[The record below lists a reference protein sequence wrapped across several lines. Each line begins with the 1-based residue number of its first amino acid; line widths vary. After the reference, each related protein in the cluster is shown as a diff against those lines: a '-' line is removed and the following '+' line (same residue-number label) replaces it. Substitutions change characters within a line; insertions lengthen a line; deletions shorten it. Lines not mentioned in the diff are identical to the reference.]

1 MKVKNNAVRLR
12 RRVLP
17 SVLVGVLLCEAA
29 PLTLAQSIYSPA
41 ADDASAASR
50 VLEMFRGE
58 VRILHVPG
66 TIKRIAIGNGKLI
79 TANVVDGNLM
89 LLGEQDGMT
98 SLVVW
103 NEKGIALQTTVR
115 IAKSEVNA
123 SLQQLRAVL
132 KSVSGLRI
140 DAIGSNIVLSGV
152 IHRDMVAVVKSATQ
166 AMKNVVDTTTVDE
179 GEALRKTVH
188 FKVQIMEVTR
198 NAQRN
203 LGIAWDS
210 AFRGPQIGGAASVA
224 TGAAK
229 AATAGTSYFLAG
241 IASNISSQIN
251 FAVNNGDAFI
261 LAAPELNTRS
271 GGTASFLAGGQVP
284 IPQSG
289 ALGTTNVMYKDYG
302 VKLSIN
308 PVVDANGIIS
318 AHLTTEI
325 SQIDPT
331 VSYGGLPGFLTR
343 STSSDISMRTGE
355 TLAISGLIS
364 ADAVNDSDGMPF
376 LGQIPVIGQ
385 LFRSDSFRAKK
396 SDLVIFVT
404 PLISDPELAPNTD
417 LLARADRIDSGY
429 VNKFGN
435 PEPLV
440 ADEEKAAHINA
451 VHQPIQPTPAL
462 LPGPIR
468 STPALAPAAEGA
480 QASDSQQ
487 VAADGVPQAPQ
498 LRASVAAVGRD
509 AATLPSSPMV
519 PQAQPRMQPR
529 QQALTQAQTGSQS
542 EQQQQVQPAS
552 RLKPQAQP
560 QPATQTQAQAQTQ
573 SQPQLQLQTQ
583 PQTPPP
589 SASTPPEGVAEALRM
604 LNAPG
609 QPSTAPSATPDAA
622 LSTTNGKVPPQQVG
636 VLGSAPN

>member
-1 MKVKNNAVRLR
+1 MKVKYNAAQLR
-12 RRVLP
+12 RRVVP
-17 SVLVGVLLCEAA
+17 SIVIGMLLCEAA
-29 PLTLAQSIYSPA
+29 PLALAQTAYPSTS
-41 ADDASAASR
+41 DDLSANTQ

-58 VRILHVPG
+58 VRILHVRG

-79 TANVVDGNLM
+79 TANVVDGSLM

-115 IAKSEVNA
+115 VAKAEVNA

-152 IHRDMVAVVKSATQ
+152 VHRDMIGIVKSATQ
-166 AMKNVVDTTTVDE
+166 DMKNVIDTTTVDE
-179 GEALRKTVH
+179 GDALRKTVH

-229 AATAGTSYFLAG
+229 AITAGTSYFLAG
-241 IASNISSQIN
+241 IASNITSQIN
-251 FAVNNGDAFI
+251 FAVDNGDAFV
-261 LAAPELNTRS
+261 LAAPELNTKS
-271 GGTASFLAGGQVP
+271 GGTASFLAGGEVP

-318 AHLTTEI
+318 AHLTTQI

-343 STSSDISMRTGE
+343 STSSDISMRAGE

-364 ADAVNDSDGMPF
+364 ADAANDSNGMPF

-404 PLISDPELAPNTD
+404 PLISDPALAPNSD
-417 LLARADRIDSGY
+417 LLARADGIDSGY
-429 VNKFGN
+429 RNKYGN
-435 PEPLV
+435 PEPLI
-440 ADEEKAAHINA
+440 ADAEKATHVAMPRSPVA
-451 VHQPIQPTPAL
+451 PTPAL
-462 LPGPIR
+462 LPSPIR
-468 STPALAPAAEGA
+468 STPPRAPVVAPATSPIFQQPQGPTEVSG
-480 QASDSQQ
+480 QAS
-487 VAADGVPQAPQ
+487 Q
-498 LRASVAAVGRD
+498 LPAF
-509 AATLPSSPMV
+509 
-519 PQAQPRMQPR
+519 
-529 QQALTQAQTGSQS
+529 
-542 EQQQQVQPAS
+542 PAS
-552 RLKPQAQP
+552 S
-560 QPATQTQAQAQTQ
+560 QAQAVAIAPA
-573 SQPQLQLQTQ
+573 QPAPQ
-583 PQTPPP
+583 PPAVPTSMPPV
-589 SASTPPEGVAEALRM
+589 GVAEALRM
-604 LNAPG
+604 LNAGLETPVTPAAPSNAG
-609 QPSTAPSATPDAA
+609 QSTA
-622 LSTTNGKVPPQQVG
+622 NGKAPPQQVG
-636 VLGSAPN
+636 VLGNAPK

>member
-1 MKVKNNAVRLR
+1 MKVKNNAAQLR

-17 SVLVGVLLCEAA
+17 SIVIGMLLCEAA
-29 PLTLAQSIYSPA
+29 PLALAQTAYPSTS
-41 ADDASAASR
+41 DDLSANTQ

-58 VRILHVPG
+58 VRILHVRG

-79 TANVVDGNLM
+79 TANVVDGSLM

-115 IAKSEVNA
+115 VAKAEVNA

-152 IHRDMVAVVKSATQ
+152 VHRDMIGIVKSATQ
-166 AMKNVVDTTTVDE
+166 DMKNVIDTTTVDE
-179 GEALRKTVH
+179 GDALRKTVH

-229 AATAGTSYFLAG
+229 AITAGTSYFLAG
-241 IASNISSQIN
+241 IASNITSQIN
-251 FAVNNGDAFI
+251 FAVDNGDAFV
-261 LAAPELNTRS
+261 LAAPELNTKS
-271 GGTASFLAGGQVP
+271 GGTASFLAGGEVP

-318 AHLTTEI
+318 AHLTTQI

-343 STSSDISMRTGE
+343 STSSDISMRAGE

-364 ADAVNDSDGMPF
+364 ADAANDSNGMPF

-404 PLISDPELAPNTD
+404 PLISDPALAPNSD
-417 LLARADRIDSGY
+417 LLARADGIDSGY
-429 VNKFGN
+429 RNKYGN
-435 PEPLV
+435 PEPLIADAEEATHV
-440 ADEEKAAHINA
+440 AMPRSPVA
-451 VHQPIQPTPAL
+451 PTPAL
-462 LPGPIR
+462 LPSPIR
-468 STPALAPAAEGA
+468 STPPSAPVAEPATSPISQQPQGPTEASGQGSQLPASPASSQAQAVAIAPA
-480 QASDSQQ
+480 
-487 VAADGVPQAPQ
+487 
-498 LRASVAAVGRD
+498 
-509 AATLPSSPMV
+509 
-519 PQAQPRMQPR
+519 
-529 QQALTQAQTGSQS
+529 
-542 EQQQQVQPAS
+542 QPAS
-552 RLKPQAQP
+552 QP
-560 QPATQTQAQAQTQ
+560 PALPT
-573 SQPQLQLQTQ
+573 SM
-583 PQTPPP
+583 PPV
-589 SASTPPEGVAEALRM
+589 GVAEALRM
-604 LNAPG
+604 LNAGLETPVTPAAPSNAG
-609 QPSTAPSATPDAA
+609 QSTA
-622 LSTTNGKVPPQQVG
+622 NGKVPPQQVG
-636 VLGSAPN
+636 VLGNAPN

>member
-1 MKVKNNAVRLR
+1 MKVKNNAAQLR

-17 SVLVGVLLCEAA
+17 SVVIGMLLCEAA
-29 PLTLAQSIYSPA
+29 PLALAQTVYPPTS
-41 ADDASAASR
+41 DDLSANTQ

-58 VRILHVPG
+58 VRILHVHG

-79 TANVVDGNLM
+79 TANVVDGSLM

-115 IAKSEVNA
+115 VAKAEVNA

-152 IHRDMVAVVKSATQ
+152 VHRDMIGIVKSAIQ
-166 AMKNVVDTTTVDE
+166 DMKNVIDTTTVDE
-179 GEALRKTVH
+179 GDALRKTVH

-203 LGIAWDS
+203 LGISWDS

-229 AATAGTSYFLAG
+229 AITAGTSYFLAG
-241 IASNISSQIN
+241 IASNITSQIN
-251 FAVNNGDAFI
+251 FAVDNGDAFV
-261 LAAPELNTRS
+261 LAAPELNTKS
-271 GGTASFLAGGQVP
+271 GGTASFLAGGEVP

-318 AHLTTEI
+318 AHLTTQI

-343 STSSDISMRTGE
+343 STSSDISMRAGE

-364 ADAVNDSDGMPF
+364 ADAANDSNGMPF

-404 PLISDPELAPNTD
+404 PLISDPALAPNSD
-417 LLARADRIDSGY
+417 LLARADGIDSGY
-429 VNKFGN
+429 RNKYGN
-435 PEPLV
+435 PEPLI
-440 ADEEKAAHINA
+440 ADAEKATHVA
-451 VHQPIQPTPAL
+451 VPRPPVAPTPAL
-462 LPGPIR
+462 LPSPIR
-468 STPALAPAAEGA
+468 STPPRAPAAEPTTLPV
-480 QASDSQQ
+480 SQR
-487 VAADGVPQAPQ
+487 PQAPAEASGQVSGHASQ
-498 LRASVAAVGRD
+498 LP
-509 AATLPSSPMV
+509 LSP
-519 PQAQPRMQPR
+519 AF
-529 QQALTQAQTGSQS
+529 S
-542 EQQQQVQPAS
+542 
-552 RLKPQAQP
+552 
-560 QPATQTQAQAQTQ
+560 QAQAVPTAPAQ
-573 SQPQLQLQTQ
+573 SAPQPPTLSTSM
-583 PQTPPP
+583 PPV
-589 SASTPPEGVAEALRM
+589 GVAEALRM
-604 LNAPG
+604 LNAGLETPVAPAAPRNAG
-609 QPSTAPSATPDAA
+609 QSTA
-622 LSTTNGKVPPQQVG
+622 NGKVPPQQVG

>member
-1 MKVKNNAVRLR
+1 MKIKNNVARLR

-17 SVLVGVLLCEAA
+17 SVLIGVLLCEAA
-29 PLTLAQSIYSPA
+29 PIAFAQSASASA
-41 ADDASAASR
+41 ADDASATTH

-58 VRILHVPG
+58 VRILRLPG

-115 IAKSEVNA
+115 IAKAEVNA

-132 KSVSGLRI
+132 KSVSGLQI

-152 IHRDMVAVVKSATQ
+152 VHRDMVAVIKSATQ
-166 AMKNVVDTTTVDE
+166 DMKNVIDTTTVDE

-198 NAQRN
+198 NTQRK

-224 TGAAK
+224 SGAAK
-229 AATAGTSYFLAG
+229 AVTAGTSYFLAG

-261 LAAPELNTRS
+261 LAAPELNTKS

-364 ADAVNDSDGMPF
+364 ADSVNDSDGMPF

-404 PLISDPELAPNTD
+404 PLISDPELAPNAD
-417 LLARADRIDSGY
+417 LLTRANGIDRAY
-429 VNKFGN
+429 VKKYGN
-435 PEPLV
+435 PEPLI
-440 ADEEKAAHINA
+440 ADEEKAARTSA
-451 VHQPIQPTPAL
+451 ARQPIQPTPAL
-462 LPGPIR
+462 QPAAIR
-468 STPALAPAAEGA
+468 STSPIAPADRAAQSPNGGDVRADGAAQAAQLPSPAVVVESQAAPAAPA
-480 QASDSQQ
+480 LRTSQSQ
-487 VAADGVPQAPQ
+487 RQ
-498 LRASVAAVGRD
+498 
-509 AATLPSSPMV
+509 
-519 PQAQPRMQPR
+519 PQAQ
-529 QQALTQAQTGSQS
+529 
-542 EQQQQVQPAS
+542 S
-552 RLKPQAQP
+552 RP
-560 QPATQTQAQAQTQ
+560 QP
-573 SQPQLQLQTQ
+573 QPQLQPQ
-583 PQTPPP
+583 P
-589 SASTPPEGVAEALRM
+589 ASTPPEGVAEALRM
-604 LNAPG
+604 LNAAEEP
-609 QPSTAPSATPDAA
+609 PTAPSAPRDASPSA
-622 LSTTNGKVPPQQVG
+622 ANGKVPPQQVG